1 VRRALPLDIAR
12 LAIATLAVVALTH
25 QLDTLG
31 RAKAGNFF
39 SFFTIQSNIAA
50 AAMLALLV
58 IVRRPERAAWFEAV
72 RAGVVFFVAITGV
85 VFALLLQGL
94 QEELQTTIPWVD
106 TVVHRVVPVAL
117 VVDWLL
123 ERPRHRLPRRVAFA
137 WLGCLG
143 AWLAY
148 TLARGAIV
156 DWYPYPFVDVSAHGY
171 GGVGIRCA
179 ALLVPF
185 VAGAAAFVWVANRR
199 GSDGPSA
206 HGPSGV
212 ERREGA
218 PLRAPLTPG

>member
-12 LAIATLAVVALTH
+12 LAFAALAVVAMTH
-25 QLDTLG
+25 QLDSLG
-31 RAKAGNFF
+31 REKAGNFF

-58 IVRRPERAAWFEAV
+58 VVRRPERSPWFEAV
-72 RAGVVFFVAITGV
+72 RGGVVFFIAVTGV

-106 TVVHRVVPVAL
+106 TVVHRVMPLVL
-117 VVDWLL
+117 VVDWVL
-123 ERPRHRLPRRVAFA
+123 EGPRRRLPRAVALA

-148 TLARGAIV
+148 TLVRGAIV

-171 GGVGIRCA
+171 GGVALRCA
-179 ALLVPF
+179 AMLAAFAV
-185 VAGAAAFVWVANRR
+185 GAAGFLWLGNRR
-199 GSDGPSA
+199 AAPERERLDASLRPS
-206 HGPSGV
+206 
-212 ERREGA
+212 
-218 PLRAPLTPG
+218 

>member
-12 LAIATLAVVALTH
+12 LAFAALAVVAMTH
-25 QLDTLG
+25 QLDSLG
-31 RAKAGNFF
+31 REKAGNFF

-58 IVRRPERAAWFEAV
+58 VVRRPERSPWFEAV
-72 RAGVVFFVAITGV
+72 RGGVVFFIAVTGV

-106 TVVHRVVPVAL
+106 TVVHRVMPLVL
-117 VVDWLL
+117 VVDWVL
-123 ERPRHRLPRRVAFA
+123 EGPRRRLPRAVALA

-148 TLARGAIV
+148 TLVRGAIV

-171 GGVGIRCA
+171 GGVALRCA
-179 ALLVPF
+179 AMLAAF
-185 VAGAAAFVWVANRR
+185 AAGAAGFLWLGNRR
-199 GSDGPSA
+199 AGPERERLDASVR
-206 HGPSGV
+206 PS
-212 ERREGA
+212 
-218 PLRAPLTPG
+218 